1 MKPDDG
7 VPAEENETGANPE
20 EKEKK

>member
-7 VPAEENETGANPE
+7 GPAEENEAGANPE